1 MVSVIIPSYNRAR
14 TILPAVESVLKQT
27 YSDLELW
34 VVDDCSTD
42 NTEQVL
48 AQLQDPRLHYFRL
61 KKNSGA
67 CTARNKGTELAT
79 GEYIAFNDSDDQW
92 HADKLEKQLAFLKK
106 TCSDVVTCAMTVKDE
121 EGNALHVFPDHGEEG
136 PLTYEDLLLY
146 NCSSTQLI
154 LGKAECFKQYPF
166 DPFMPRLQ
174 DWDEMLRLSQHFRIC
189 FQKEILV
196 DAFMQKDSITK
207 HPERGVIAMD
217 KLFAKHRDAI
227 VSHPKIAESFFR
239 KKASFVCQTGK
250 NPSAE
255 FKALRTYA
263 PSFANTAKYL
273 LARTGLYLPLFN
285 HHH

>member
-67 CTARNKGTELAT
+67 CTARNKGIELAT

-92 HADKLEKQLAFLKK
+92 RTDKLEKQLAFLEK
-106 TCSDVVTCAMTVKDE
+106 TRSVVVTCAMTVKDE
-121 EGNALHVFPDHGEEG
+121 EGNTLHDFPDHGEEG
-136 PLTYEDLLLY
+136 PLTYESLLLY
-146 NCSSTQLI
+146 NCCSTQLI

-166 DPFMPRLQ
+166 DPSMPRLQ
-174 DWDEMLRLSQHFRIC
+174 DWDEMLRLAQHFTMC

-196 DAFMQKDSITK
+196 DAFVQKDSITN

-217 KLFAKHRDAI
+217 KLFEKHRDAI
-227 VSHPKIAESFFR
+227 VKKPCIAESFFR
-239 KKASFVCQTGK
+239 KKAAFVCQTGK
-250 NPSAE
+250 NPTAE

-285 HHH
+285 HRH